1 MADEI
6 TVEATLTIDNGNLQ
20 RADPDDPL
28 VITQA
33 VAKGPVP
40 GMVTVTTTAAAI
52 SLTGLT
58 TYGLVKVKNMSST
71 NYVSYGVYVSSVF
84 YPLIRIKPGEYY
96 VWRMEPGVAPYMQAN
111 LDSCDVQ
118 IEAYND

>member
-6 TVEATLTIDNGNLQ
+6 TVEATLNIDNGNLQ
-20 RADPDDPL
+20 RLDPDPPQL
-28 VITQA
+28 ITQS

-40 GMVTVTTTAAAI
+40 GMVTVTTTASAI

-58 TYGLVKVKNMSST
+58 TYGLVKVKNLSSS
-71 NYVSYGVYVSSVF
+71 NYVTYGVYVSSVF
-84 YPLIRIKPGEYY
+84 YPLIRIKPDEHY
-96 VWRMEPGVAPYMQAN
+96 VWRMEPGVTPYMQAN
-111 LDSCDVQ
+111 VASCDVQ